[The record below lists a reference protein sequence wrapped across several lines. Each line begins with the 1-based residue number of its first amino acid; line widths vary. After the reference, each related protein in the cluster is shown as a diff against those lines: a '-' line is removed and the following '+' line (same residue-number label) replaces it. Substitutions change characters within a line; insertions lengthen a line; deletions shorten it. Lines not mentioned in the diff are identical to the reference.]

1 MSVMSDSAEDR
12 TMATSHSVT
21 LWLQQLKQG
30 DRQAVGPLWERYFTR
45 LVQLARS
52 RFPRTATTG
61 AASAQDVALD
71 AFASFCRRAEQDGFA
86 RLSDRDDLWQLLV
99 VLAFRKRC
107 NQIKHEQRQRRQPAD
122 GRVYAASAL
131 EQDGGEEGALM
142 TNLLGREPEPALVV
156 QATEECRRL
165 LAELEDEQLR
175 RVALWKVEGFT
186 NEEIAAKLGRSV
198 STVER
203 KLARI
208 RRLWE
213 KELTP

>member
-1 MSVMSDSAEDR
+1 MSALSDSAEDR
-12 TMATSHSVT
+12 IMATSHSVT
-21 LWLQQLKQG
+21 RWLQQLKQG

-45 LVQLARS
+45 LVQLART
-52 RFPRTATTG
+52 RFARTPTG
-61 AASAQDVALD
+61 AASAQDVALE
-71 AFASFCRRAEQDGFA
+71 AFASFCRRAEADGFA

-107 NQIKHEQRQRRQPAD
+107 NQIKHEQRQRRRPAG
-122 GRVYAASAL
+122 GRVYVASAL
-131 EQDGGEEGALM
+131 EQDDGEQEALM
-142 TNLLGREPEPALVV
+142 TNLLGREPEPVVVV
-156 QATEECRRL
+156 QAAEECRRL

-175 RVALWKVEGFT
+175 RVAQLKVEGFT
-186 NEEIAAKLGRSV
+186 DAEIAAELGRSL